1 MIRRLLVALSLI
13 AAATACF
20 KVKVDAPVQSGD
32 YVLGTGEQE
41 SITRVKTRCWYLFW
55 GLLPVSDNSSA
66 EAVKK
71 LPPGTRI
78 VKVQTGLDSG
88 SFFFALLTVGIV
100 GTSVIIVE
108 GVAPPMPPGE
118 HEIVP
123 VESSIEEDLGR
134 PEEP

>member
-1 MIRRLLVALSLI
+1 MNRRLLIALPLL
-13 AAATACF
+13 AATAACF

-32 YVLGTGEQE
+32 YVLGTAEQE
-41 SITRVKTRCWYLFW
+41 SLTRVKTRCWYLFW

-66 EAVKK
+66 EAVTK

-78 VKVQTGLDSG
+78 VKVQTGLDSA
-88 SFFFALLTVGIV
+88 SFFVALLTVGIV

-118 HEIVP
+118 NEVVP
-123 VESSIEEDLGR
+123 VESSMEEDL
-134 PEEP
+134 P